1 MKKRFLLTLGLFCS
15 LHAISQQAPTPN
27 PPADPTTSLPN
38 TQKGAYAWYRGGNTP
53 ASNPAGTSNL
63 FGTLWNSPIYTVT
76 NGVNRMTLMGTNPP
90 GSISGALGLG
100 TILPQSYLHLSNF
113 GTGAFT
119 ANGELFRTT
128 GNESVTNNWRMYTG
142 NKFGNTENSE

>member
-27 PPADPTTSLPN
+27 LPADPTTSLPN

-76 NGVNRMTLMGTNPP
+76 NGVTRTVLMGFQPV
-90 GSISGALGLG
+90 GSITGSFGLG
-100 TILPQSYLHLSNF
+100 TNLLLPQAKFHL
-113 GTGAFT
+113 
-119 ANGELFRTT
+119 
-128 GNESVTNNWRMYTG
+128 
-142 NKFGNTENSE
+142 